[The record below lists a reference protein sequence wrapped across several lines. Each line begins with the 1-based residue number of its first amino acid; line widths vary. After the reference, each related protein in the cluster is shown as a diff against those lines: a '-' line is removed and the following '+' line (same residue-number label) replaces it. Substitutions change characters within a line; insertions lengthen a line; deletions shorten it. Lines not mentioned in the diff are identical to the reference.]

1 MTPLRWVLL
10 VASAAAL
17 IASLLIGEPQVFAPL
32 ALCGL
37 VLWVVGAGSAAAD
50 AVPFRPLAFA
60 CSLATL
66 PVGIALVAR
75 GFDILPAMLVAAAAV
90 ALQLVPTTVD
100 KLRA

>member
-10 VASAAAL
+10 GTSALALAAAL
-17 IASLLIGEPQVFAPL
+17 AIGEPEVFAPL

-37 VLWVVGAGSAAAD
+37 VLWVVGAGSVAAD

-66 PVGIALVAR
+66 PVAVALLAR
-75 GFDILPAMLVAAAAV
+75 GFDALPALVVAAAAV
-90 ALQLVPTTVD
+90 ALQLVPTAVG